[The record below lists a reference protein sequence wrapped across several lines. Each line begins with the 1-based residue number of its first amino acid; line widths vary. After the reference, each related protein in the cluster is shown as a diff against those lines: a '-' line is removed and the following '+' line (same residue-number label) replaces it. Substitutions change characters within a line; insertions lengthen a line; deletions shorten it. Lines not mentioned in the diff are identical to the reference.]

1 MKRVLFEKMK
11 CVSGVALAMA
21 LLLTVFGTPLTA
33 AENNVFVVASDYYG
47 NNNFIQTNEDGTV
60 SQQEYLGKTPGD
72 YYCYGNGVGDFD
84 NDGVLDFIMG
94 MGYSNRPQ
102 EVYLYAGLE
111 TRGLFGAPMK
121 IGEWTQ
127 GRYPMDMA
135 VADFDEDGNLDFV
148 LTQYQTHNS
157 ELYLG
162 DGDLNFAR
170 SILNDVSPYNCVG
183 ADSADFDNDGHADF
197 VSVPWYGENEIYINL
212 GDGTGAFTT
221 VTLTA
226 YNGTSYWGASTADF
240 DGDGIAD
247 LVCTASGVLDFYKG
261 VGDGTF
267 DWLYRMT
274 DYTMSGPPAIDNYDF
289 DGDGDQDVVTSAE
302 RGVALFLNRGD
313 GTFVFSTTS
322 YGGEGYARQAIS
334 APVEPTTGLTIQE
347 IRALRGWLRTLGM
360 ESGVLPG
367 IGSYD
372 VILKAPGITA
382 LDLMT
387 LRVSDPLFTI
397 EDVQLCEETQTI
409 HFSLSVRDCD
419 TSPGDYDLSFSIDC
433 GGGMLE
439 TEWITLTV
447 VDPAHAARVVVDT
460 AAQMMDSL
468 DKPSRAPRMRYHVI
482 RNLERA
488 ADGLSSLYPSGYDN
502 QSQKLADLIEQAIAA
517 ADKMSNGLTARD
529 LAILRNALRC
539 LIRNYERRIIPDLTG
554 MGSLSKR
561 FHFVRLLVAFERTEH
576 RLARITGDPAEQVT
590 PLLLDNAT
598 LRNFA
603 CTLALS
609 NVGAVPSVV
618 SKPLDD

>member
-1 MKRVLFEKMK
+1 MKRILFERMK

-21 LLLTVFGTPLTA
+21 LLLTVCGTPLTA
-33 AENNVFVVASDYYG
+33 AENSVFVVASDYYG
-47 NNNFIQTNEDGTV
+47 NNNVIQSNEDSTLA
-60 SQQEYLGKTPGD
+60 QQEYLGKTPGD

-94 MGYSNRPQ
+94 MGYSNRPR
-102 EVYLYAGLE
+102 EVYLYPGLDS
-111 TRGLFGAPMK
+111 TPIM

-170 SILNDVSPYNCVG
+170 SILNDVSTYNCVG

-212 GDGTGAFTT
+212 GDGTGAFAT

-261 VGDGTF
+261 DGDGTF

-334 APVEPTTGLTIQE
+334 APVERTTGLTIQE

-372 VILKAPGITA
+372 VILKAPGTTA
-382 LDLMT
+382 FDLMT
-387 LRVSDPLFTI
+387 LRVSEPLFTI
-397 EDVQLCEETQTI
+397 EDVEFREETQTI
-409 HFSLSVRDCD
+409 HFSLAVRDCYA
-419 TSPGDYDLSFSIDC
+419 SPGDYDLNFSIDC
-433 GGGMLE
+433 RGVELE
-439 TEWITLTV
+439 TESITLTV
-447 VDPAHAARVVVDT
+447 LDPVQAARVIADT
-460 AAQMMDSL
+460 ATQMMDSL

-488 ADGLSSLYPSGYDN
+488 ADGLSASYPNGYDN

-517 ADKMSNGLTARD
+517 ASEISDGMTARD
-529 LAILRNALRC
+529 LATLRIALRC
-539 LIRNYERRIIPDLTG
+539 LIRNYERQIIPHLTR
-554 MGSLSKR
+554 MESLSRR
-561 FHFVRLLVAFERTEH
+561 FHFVRLLMAFEQNEH
-576 RLARITGDPAEQVT
+576 KLARLTGGLAEQVK

-598 LRNFA
+598 LKNFA
-603 CTLALS
+603 CTLAVS